1 MVRGYKGFGKDL
13 KCRGFQYEV
22 GGKYVEPGAKVCDE
36 GFHFCEEP
44 FDVFSYYPPTDSRY
58 CEVEGD
64 GEIDRDGNDS
74 KVATS
79 KLHIRAEI
87 GLKGL
92 IEAGV
97 KFILD
102 RVDLNNNKKSNTGYQ
117 SAATNTGDQSAATNT
132 GYQSA
137 ATNTGYQSAATN
149 TGDRS
154 AATNTGYQSAA
165 TVEGKHSVAVSAGFY
180 GKAKACRGSAI
191 VVVNRNNEGEIVH
204 IRCAIAGKDI
214 EADVFYML
222 NDDGDFV
229 KEGE

>member
-102 RVDLNNNKKSNTGYQ
+102 RVDLNNNKKSNTG
-117 SAATNTGDQSAATNT
+117 DRSAATNT

-154 AATNTGYQSAA
+154 AATNTGDQSAA
-165 TVEGKHSVAVSAGFY
+165 TVEGEESVAMATGYENKARGALGCWIVLAEWAEDEKSEYHIIDVQCARVDGQKIRANTFYRLSGGEFVECGEVSQA
-180 GKAKACRGSAI
+180 
-191 VVVNRNNEGEIVH
+191 
-204 IRCAIAGKDI
+204 
-214 EADVFYML
+214 
-222 NDDGDFV
+222 
-229 KEGE
+229 